1 MIPTQPSRTA
11 WRVAVRRAVHQ
22 LIDSPPVLVDPLAVP
37 ILGPETA
44 ARLRAE
50 PAQFETG
57 RLSPYMRAF
66 FSVRSRFAE
75 DQLAAARARGVR
87 QYVVLGAG
95 LDTFAYRDP
104 TPELPLRVWEV
115 DFPATQAWKRE
126 RLAEA
131 SIAEPPTVTYVPIDF
146 EHQALPDVLASAGF
160 DPSAG
165 AVFSWL
171 GVVPYLS
178 REVILKTLGYVA
190 AATAAGGGVAFDFG
204 IPRARLS
211 TIQRAVFDALA
222 ARVSA
227 AGEPWQ
233 TFFEPDELARELREL
248 GFAVAQPFS
257 PEAINTRYFAGRADG
272 LAVGGMGQLMWAGA
286 SPPA

>member
-1 MIPTQPSRTA
+1 MIPLQPSRTA

-22 LIDSPPVLVDPLAVP
+22 LLDQPPVLNDPLAVS
-37 ILGPETA
+37 ILGAETA
-44 ARLRAE
+44 ASLRAA

-66 FSVRSRFAE
+66 FAVRSRFAE

-104 TPELPLRVWEV
+104 SPGMPLRVWEV

-146 EHQALPDVLASAGF
+146 ERQALPDVLGATGF
-160 DPSAG
+160 DPTIG

-171 GVVPYLS
+171 GVVPYLT
-178 REVILKTLGYVA
+178 RDAIMATLRYVA
-190 AATAAGGGVAFDFG
+190 SVTAAGGGVAFDFG
-204 IPRARLS
+204 IPPERLS
-211 TIQRAVFDALA
+211 LTQRRVFDALA

-227 AGEPWQ
+227 AGEPWR
-233 TFFEPDELARELREL
+233 TFFEPDDLARELHEL
-248 GFAVAQPFS
+248 GFSVAHS
-257 PEAINTRYFAGRADG
+257 LSGEAINARYFADRSDG
-272 LAVGGMGQLMWAGA
+272 LAVGGMGHLMWAGA
-286 SPPA
+286 SPVA

>member
-11 WRVAVRRAVHQ
+11 WRVAMRRAVHQ
-22 LIDSPPVLVDPLAVP
+22 LLDRPPVLDDPLAVP
-37 ILGPETA
+37 ILGPEVA
-44 ARLRAE
+44 ASLRAH

-104 TPELPLRVWEV
+104 SPDVPLRVWEV
-115 DFPATQAWKRE
+115 DFPATQEWKRQ
-126 RLAEA
+126 RLSEA
-131 SIAEPPTVTYVPIDF
+131 AIAEPASVTYVPIDF
-146 EHQALPDVLASAGF
+146 EHQTLPDVLAAAGF
-160 DPSAG
+160 DSSAG

-171 GVVPYLS
+171 GVVPYLT
-178 REVILKTLGYVA
+178 RDAIMTTLRYVGC
-190 AATAAGGGVAFDFG
+190 ATAAGGGVAFDFG
-204 IPRARLS
+204 IPRERLS
-211 TIQRAVFDALA
+211 IGQRMIFDALA

-233 TFFEPDELARELREL
+233 SFFDPDDLARELRHL
-248 GFAVAQPFS
+248 GFAVAEPLS
-257 PEAINTRYFAGRADG
+257 PEAINARYFTGRADG

>member
-1 MIPTQPSRTA
+1 MIPAQPSRTA

-22 LIDSPPVLVDPLAVP
+22 LLDRPPVLDDPLALA

-44 ARLRAE
+44 ASLRAD
-50 PAQFETG
+50 PGQFETS

-75 DQLAAARARGVR
+75 DQLAAARAGGVR

-115 DFPATQAWKRE
+115 DFPATQAWKRQQ
-126 RLAEA
+126 LVAG
-131 SIAEPPTVTYVPIDF
+131 SIVEPPTITYVPIDF
-146 EHQALPDVLASAGF
+146 EQQALPEVLAGAGF
-160 DPSAG
+160 DPTAG
-165 AVFSWL
+165 AMFSWL
-171 GVVPYLS
+171 GVVPYLT
-178 REVILKTLGYVA
+178 RDAIMTTLRYVA
-190 AATAAGGGVAFDFG
+190 GATAAGGGVVFDFG
-204 IPRARLS
+204 IPPERLS
-211 TIQRAVFDALA
+211 LTQRAVFEALA

-233 TFFEPDELARELREL
+233 SFFDPDELTGELRAL
-248 GFAVAQPFS
+248 GFAVAQSVPS
-257 PEAINTRYFAGRADG
+257 EAINARYFAGRSDR

-286 SPPA
+286 SPAA